1 MIHENAQHATS
12 LKELAGKRVSVVYR
26 HYWHNYL
33 ESRYPDIILDPVSNP
48 LQGLFRV
55 MSGHSDALVD
65 YKASVCPSWKTTR
78 ICGFRR
84 PRPSPP
90 RAGLSIGVRSDWP
103 ELHSILS
110 KALYQIQPPEREL
123 INNRLAQPPAFA
135 PPSPAHI
142 LDQPARH

>member
-65 YKASVCPSWKTTR
+65 YKASVLPKLEDNTHLRLQATST
-78 ICGFRR
+78 I
-84 PRPSPP
+84 PAQS
-90 RAGLSIGVRSDWP
+90 GLSIGRSHRNC
-103 ELHSILS
+103 E
-110 KALYQIQPPEREL
+110 
-123 INNRLAQPPAFA
+123 
-135 PPSPAHI
+135 
-142 LDQPARH
+142 PARTPFCRARYSRAMNQGSSYAP

>member
-33 ESRYPDIILDPVSNP
+33 ESRYPDIILDPVSNS

-65 YKASVCPSWKTTR
+65 YKASVLPKLEDNTHLRLQATST
-78 ICGFRR
+78 I
-84 PRPSPP
+84 PAQS
-90 RAGLSIGVRSDWP
+90 GLSIGVRSDWP
-103 ELHSILS
+103 AGSAASRRSTFPRAHSGPACS
-110 KALYQIQPPEREL
+110 ALKSSC
-123 INNRLAQPPAFA
+123 
-135 PPSPAHI
+135 PSCC
-142 LDQPARH
+142 